1 MLRFSIFEKVECKGL
16 EEFFEDRT
24 ALEKTSIVGKEKESL
39 LTIWTW
45 YFIIKSD
52 VKRSKHGEGNTI
64 LRLYFEALLRKNDL
78 TRNVV

>member
-39 LTIWTW
+39 LTI
-45 YFIIKSD
+45 
-52 VKRSKHGEGNTI
+52 
-64 LRLYFEALLRKNDL
+64 
-78 TRNVV
+78 